1 MGDSVSKLAGKEC
14 ISREVRKHVE
24 TALAK
29 AGPHRA
35 RPRRFCRFWFGIADT
50 FFAIWRGRSVTLPD
64 FVKNEETVLFR
75 CVPSDRL
82 LVVAPPIRGDERS
95 ANVRPLVVAAL
106 SRGWSVAVHSRDRK
120 HIFDEHSLRV
130 CVEKARTTTGA
141 AASKTC
147 VVGLSIGAYEACK
160 ARLPYPLVS
169 ISNGY
174 DLETA
179 KQGLNRFARRYVTRL
194 ASSIRSGNLSC
205 VEELLCCSR
214 PTLLINSRNDPVVP
228 KQCLD
233 IGDSIAHANP
243 HVASV
248 TTARGGHLG
257 FVGGDGKRW
266 AYDVALE
273 FLQSVTIR

>member
-1 MGDSVSKLAGKEC
+1 MGDSVSKLADKEC
-14 ISREVRKHVE
+14 ISSEIKKHVE

-29 AGPHRA
+29 AGPYKA
-35 RPRRFCRFWFGIADT
+35 RPRRFCRFWFGIVDT
-50 FFAIWRGRSVTLPD
+50 FFAIWKGRSVSLPD
-64 FVKNEETVLFR
+64 HEKSDDTVLFR
-75 CVPSDRL
+75 CVQSDKL
-82 LVVAPPIRGDERS
+82 LVVAPPVRGNERS
-95 ANVRPLVVAAL
+95 ANVRPLVVDAL

-120 HIFDEHSLRV
+120 HVFDEHSLRR
-130 CVEKARTTTGA
+130 CVENARSMTGA

-174 DLETA
+174 DLEAA
-179 KQGLNRFARRYVTRL
+179 KKTLHRVVRRYVSRI
-194 ASSIRSGNLSC
+194 ASSIKSGNLSC
-205 VEELLCCSR
+205 VEELLCSSL
-214 PTLLINSRNDPVVP
+214 PSLLINSRNDPVVP

-233 IGDSIAHANP
+233 IGDSIANANP

-266 AYDVALE
+266 AYDVAME
-273 FLQSVTIR
+273 FLQSVIG

>member
-1 MGDSVSKLAGKEC
+1 MGDSVSKLTDNKC
-14 ISREVRKHVE
+14 ISNEIQTHLE
-24 TALAK
+24 TAIAK
-29 AGPHRA
+29 AGPYRA
-35 RPRRFCRFWFGIADT
+35 RPRRFCRFWFGILDT
-50 FFAIWRGRSVTLPD
+50 VFAIFKGRSVCLPD
-64 FVKNEETVLFR
+64 NEKLDETVLFR
-75 CVPSDRL
+75 CVHSDKL
-82 LVVAPPIRGDERS
+82 LVVAPPIRGNERS

-106 SRGWSVAVHSRDRK
+106 SKGWSVAVHSRDRNRV
-120 HIFDEHSLRV
+120 FDEHSLRR
-130 CVEKARTTTGA
+130 CVENARSMTGA

-160 ARLPYPLVS
+160 ARLPYPLGS

-174 DLETA
+174 DLDAA
-179 KQGLNRFARRYVTRL
+179 KKGLNRFARRYVARL
-194 ASSIRSGNLSC
+194 ASSIKSGNLSC
-205 VEELLCCSR
+205 VEELLCSTY
-214 PTLLINSRNDPVVP
+214 PSLLINSKNDPVVS

-233 IGDSIAHANP
+233 IGDSIARANP

-273 FLQSVTIR
+273 FLQSIIG